1 MTKKSSLPP
10 ILLQQSRRRVIW
22 SGWKLVIIL
31 SMGLCVFALFRLH
44 LSPPPETLLSRR
56 RSSFSRE
63 VVFSG
68 PPKVAYLFLVRRGL
82 PLDFLWGSFFENA
95 DTGNFSIYVHSEPG
109 FQFDESTTRSH
120 FFYDRQLK
128 NSIQV
133 IWGES
138 SMIEAERLLLDAAL
152 EDPANQRFV
161 LLSDSCV
168 PLYNFSY
175 IYSYLMASPRSFVD
189 SFLDVKEGRYHPKMS
204 PVIPKDKWRK
214 GSQWVA
220 LIRSHAEVIVDDV
233 VILPVFKR
241 LCKRRPPLDASKG
254 KLNIK
259 LQKQHN
265 CIPDEHYV
273 QTLLSVSSIW
283 FCFYPLLSSDLC
295 PLLSSDLCLIAFF
308 FLFFS
313 MSTSQM
319 SGLEGELERRTVT
332 YTVWNQSAT
341 KMENKGWH
349 PMTFSYANASPRKI
363 KEIKGIN
370 HIYYE
375 TEYRTEWCQTNSTFV
390 PCFLFARKFSRG
402 AAMRLLSEGI
412 AGPFDASS
420 ILARSVPD

>member
-10 ILLQQSRRRVIW
+10 ALLPQPRRHVIW
-22 SGWKLVIIL
+22 FGWKLVIFL
-31 SMGLCVFALFRLH
+31 SIGLCVFALFRLH
-44 LSPPPETLLSRR
+44 LASPPETLLSRR
-56 RSSFSRE
+56 RSSISRQ
-63 VVFSG
+63 VVIFDG
-68 PPKVAYLFLVRRGL
+68 PPKIAFLFLVRRGL

-95 DTGNFSIYVHSEPG
+95 DTANFSIFVHSEPG
-109 FQFDESTTRSH
+109 FEFDESTTRSH
-120 FFYDRQLK
+120 FFYGRQLK

-189 SFLDVKEGRYHPKMS
+189 SFLDAKEGRHHPKMS
-204 PVIPKDKWRK
+204 PVIPKNKWRK
-214 GSQWVA
+214 GSQWIT
-220 LIRSHAEVIVDDV
+220 LIRSHAEVIVDDD
-233 VILPVFKR
+233 VILPVFKK
-241 LCKRRPPLDASKG
+241 LCKRRPPVDASKG
-254 KLNIK
+254 KLNLK

-273 QTLLSVSSIW
+273 QTLLS
-283 FCFYPLLSSDLC
+283 
-295 PLLSSDLCLIAFF
+295 
-308 FLFFS
+308 
-313 MSTSQM
+313 M

-332 YTVWNQSAT
+332 YTVWNHSAT

-349 PMTFSYANASPRKI
+349 PMTFSYANASPKKI

-370 HIYYE
+370 HVYYE
-375 TEYRTEWCQTNSTFV
+375 TEYRTEWCRTNSTLV

-402 AAMRLLSEGI
+402 AAMRLLSDGVV
-412 AGPFDASS
+412 GPFDAS
-420 ILARSVPD
+420 LLLTRSL

>member
-175 IYSYLMASPRSFVD
+175 IYSYLMASPQSFVD

-273 QTLLSVSSIW
+273 QTLLS
-283 FCFYPLLSSDLC
+283 
-295 PLLSSDLCLIAFF
+295 
-308 FLFFS
+308 
-313 MSTSQM
+313 M